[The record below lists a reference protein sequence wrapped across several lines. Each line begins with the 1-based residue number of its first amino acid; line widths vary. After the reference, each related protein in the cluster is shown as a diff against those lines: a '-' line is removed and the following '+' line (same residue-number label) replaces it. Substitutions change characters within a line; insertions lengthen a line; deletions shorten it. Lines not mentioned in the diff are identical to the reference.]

1 MTNDMT
7 RTEELQNLY
16 SDMYKDAHGFRPRH
30 VDTTHWTEEMFVAE
44 FEALELVIRQEE
56 LLRAFNEGQAIER
69 FEARVA
75 DVVDVG
81 LGAINRATAIRWI
94 MEAEGAA
101 GDPDYAEYLL
111 GVPYGYISK
120 NFDFTTKVA

>member
-1 MTNDMT
+1 MTNEMT
-7 RTEELQNLY
+7 RTEELQCIY
-16 SDMYKDAHGFRPRH
+16 WDMYKDAHGIRPRH

-44 FEALELVIRQEE
+44 FEALELAIRQEE

-69 FEARVA
+69 FEARLA
-75 DVVDVG
+75 N
-81 LGAINRATAIRWI
+81 LMATGAQDRATAIRWI

-101 GDPDYAEYLL
+101 GDPDFAEYLL

-120 NFDFTTKVA
+120 NYDFATKVA

>member
-7 RTEELQNLY
+7 RAEELQNLY

-69 FEARVA
+69 FEARMA
-75 DVVDVG
+75 N
-81 LGAINRATAIRWI
+81 LMATGAQDRATAIRWI

-120 NFDFTTKVA
+120 NFNFATKVA

>member
-1 MTNDMT
+1 MTNEMT
-7 RTEELQNLY
+7 RTEELQSIY
-16 SDMYKDAHGFRPRH
+16 WDMYKDAHGFRPRH

-69 FEARVA
+69 FEARVDDLVIA
-75 DVVDVG
+75 
-81 LGAINRATAIRWI
+81 GARNRATAIRWI
-94 MEAEGAA
+94 MDAEGAN
-101 GDPDYAEYLL
+101 GDPDFAEYLL

>member
-1 MTNDMT
+1 MTNTMT

-16 SDMYKDAHGFRPRH
+16 SDMYKDAHGIRPRH

-69 FEARVA
+69 FEVRMANLMA
-75 DVVDVG
+75 T
-81 LGAINRATAIRWI
+81 GAQDRATAIRWI
-94 MEAEGAA
+94 MDAEGAD
-101 GDPDYAEYLL
+101 GDTEYADYLL
-111 GVPYGYISK
+111 GLPYGYISK
-120 NFDFTTKVA
+120 IATKVA

>member
-16 SDMYKDAHGFRPRH
+16 SDMYKDAHGIRPRH
-30 VDTTHWTEEMFVAE
+30 VDTFHWTEEMFVAE

-69 FEARVA
+69 FEARMA
-75 DVVDVG
+75 N
-81 LGAINRATAIRWI
+81 LMATGAQDRATAIRWI